1 MVTTL
6 TIWTP
11 PLDRALLDE
20 AINTRMPLGLRKIWA
35 KPGLDMEDSTIS
47 KAYQA
52 EIKFDASASPI
63 FDLESELYPSWCQRL
78 QDKSDRCCLSSIRN
92 VSIPAV
98 DDGEDN
104 KNIDVFR
111 QFALLTKTQMDTH
124 SRSIFAT
131 LADNASEANR
141 IQQNDNIIKSDML
154 GEYIHNSLS
163 TSARSKFVNDRPL
176 IKKEF
181 ENEIFFDGI
190 YYFWLIANH
199 INPDNGHIVDALK
212 TKIRELHI
220 KDFGWSI
227 ISLLT
232 EFSRLKDEISQL
244 EGAYDN
250 SDALFDFWHAV
261 GTMAEDEFSGF
272 VRRTRDSFREQ
283 RPSERSSL
291 ATLISKMKS
300 KQVAMESEGN
310 WNKLSATQ
318 AQILALAVTSNSNSR
333 NNGSSNNQNRNNGN
347 GGNGGKSK
355 PMTDAFRQALQKAPT
370 DGVTTKTFT
379 DGKERHWCSICSGGQ
394 GRWSFHKE
402 SDHSEKHDKAY
413 ATF

>member
-1 MVTTL
+1 
-6 TIWTP
+6 
-11 PLDRALLDE
+11 
-20 AINTRMPLGLRKIWA
+20 
-35 KPGLDMEDSTIS
+35 
-47 KAYQA
+47 
-52 EIKFDASASPI
+52 
-63 FDLESELYPSWCQRL
+63 
-78 QDKSDRCCLSSIRN
+78 
-92 VSIPAV
+92 
-98 DDGEDN
+98 
-104 KNIDVFR
+104 
-111 QFALLTKTQMDTH
+111 
-124 SRSIFAT
+124 
-131 LADNASEANR
+131 
-141 IQQNDNIIKSDML
+141 ML

-181 ENEIFFDGI
+181 SNETFFDGI

-300 KQVAMESEGN
+300 KQVAMESEGT

-318 AQILALAVTSNSNSR
+318 AQILALASTSNS
-333 NNGSSNNQNRNNGN
+333 NRNNGN
-347 GGNGGKSK
+347 PNNGNNNGNGKGNQKNQK
-355 PMTDAFRQALQKAPT
+355 VNAAFRQALLKAPS
-370 DGVTTKTFT
+370 DDITTKTFS
-379 DGKERHWCSICSGGQ
+379 DNKERHWCKKCNGGQ
-394 GRWSFHKE
+394 GRWAFHKE
-402 SDHSEKHDKAY
+402 SDHSEYHDKAY
-413 ATF
+413 EKYKSRQEKATSSTKKEKKKGNTKGNKAPTLAIDKKYLEVLKGGSSSTASAFFSQFVPDQVKE